1 MENEETITVMEL
13 VEAGGHGISPQCIS
27 RAFRMGGVNKYV
39 KWSPKR
45 VMYDRASAC
54 QKIADMYGNARAT
67 NYVVRDSK
75 AEVYAKILTSIF
87 GYTADQL
94 EAIVPLTTVGKSKE

>member
-1 MENEETITVMEL
+1 MEQEFVTVMEL

-27 RAFRMGGVNKYV
+27 RAFRMGGVNKHV

-45 VMYDRASAC
+45 VMYDRESAC

-87 GYTADQL
+87 GYTTDQL
-94 EAIVPLTTVGKSKE
+94 EAIEPLTTVGKSKE

>member
-1 MENEETITVMEL
+1 MEQEFVTVMEL

-27 RAFRMGGVNKYV
+27 RAFRTGGVDKCV

-45 VMYDRASAC
+45 VLYDKLAAR

-87 GYTADQL
+87 GYTAEQL
-94 EAIVPLTTVGKSKE
+94 EAIVQLTTVGKSKQ